1 MQKTSRGEEISR
13 GIFKILLRF
22 SFVCFFSNAC
32 EGEATYFV
40 SFHLLGLSSQPIFW
54 HASYPENR
62 LQRPQTGESSDGF
75 NWICKNCRFWVSE
88 GNFSTGRIFFVVFSC
103 RESSFLY
110 ENRFINQVIEGGKTW
125 TLCGTPAYLAPE
137 IVLNDGHDWAVD
149 YWALGVFLYE
159 MTSGKEPFRSK
170 NPMEV
175 YKQIVSGYVEIPES
189 FSTNLGD
196 LIRKLLNTS
205 KSKRLGRTM
214 GGAGAVMQQRW
225 YSNFDWDA
233 HLEKRLQAPLR
244 PKSRE
249 TLGEDAEVRITYY
262 ALIDSIIET

>member
-1 MQKTSRGEEISR
+1 MLFPFE
-13 GIFKILLRF
+13 
-22 SFVCFFSNAC
+22 
-32 EGEATYFV
+32 
-40 SFHLLGLSSQPIFW
+40 
-54 HASYPENR
+54 
-62 LQRPQTGESSDGF
+62 
-75 NWICKNCRFWVSE
+75 E
-88 GNFSTGRIFFVVFSC
+88 GNICANIS
-103 RESSFLY
+103 Y
-110 ENRFINQVIEGGKTW
+110 INQVIEGGKTW

-225 YSNFDWDA
+225 YCNFDWDA

-249 TLGEDAEVRITYY
+249 TLGEEAEVRIIKSE
-262 ALIDSIIET
+262 LINRLKQSNQYQIMFRISYLEVGLKRDRNLIGTNKWDWDYTIIKSATS